1 MAQRKNS
8 KDINFANFSEKKMEE
23 NRVEQK
29 KVIKKVQKNNSKT
42 MNTTH
47 SPMSVYRKIAI
58 TFVVL
63 TIILALVVVYFSI
76 VSVKVVIIPNK
87 ERTTASF
94 TATVLDKASQQT
106 APGLS
111 LTGVVEQAAVSV
123 SQTFQTQGKEVKDT
137 AVSGNVTLY
146 NNRSSEQA
154 LVKTTRL
161 LSPDGRLYRLNE
173 TVHVPAHGK
182 VENVSVYADKSD
194 ASMEIEPAK
203 FTIPGLN
210 KASQELVYAES
221 TEKFS
226 YHEIGDAVVSEADL
240 TQAQAVLKKE
250 LSDKAGKI
258 SQDTK
263 YQFYDNVIA
272 NVSDEAVVYSTPAKA
287 GDKIGEFSMSAEAKG
302 AVVAFNT
309 KDVAAL
315 AKLKIEENLPDDKQ
329 LDGFDANSFQFS
341 VEGYD
346 LNTGTA
352 DLKVNAN
359 AQMILKDGT
368 NIIDPNRLIG
378 LTRAQLDD
386 YLSSLREV
394 AGYEVKFTPNW
405 INKVPSLVDH
415 IKVEVAK

>member
-258 SQDTK
+258 SQ
-263 YQFYDNVIA
+263 
-272 NVSDEAVVYSTPAKA
+272 
-287 GDKIGEFSMSAEAKG
+287 G